1 RGGQFN
7 PALGGQF
14 HRFFHL
20 ATYRKLRD
28 IVLLRTVTKSTRGT
42 RSERD
47 LVLKLLKAGI
57 PAQTIFHDLYV
68 KNFNGGFSQ
77 IDLVVATKVGVIV
90 FEVKDYK
97 GWLFGDVDQTEWT
110 QVLAHGRSKYRFYNP
125 IMQNR
130 KHLVD
135 LRKQLKQFEKIPF
148 YSIVVFYG
156 NCVLNDFRF
165 MSNGSYLV
173 KAARVMEILNVIMSN
188 NDPAP
193 YTDKHEVIRVLKEA
207 VHNGANEAIRIQHL
221 ENIKEM
227 LGNK

>member
-1 RGGQFN
+1 M
-7 PALGGQF
+7 
-14 HRFFHL
+14 
-20 ATYRKLRD
+20 
-28 IVLLRTVTKSTRGT
+28 
-42 RSERD
+42 
-47 LVLKLLKAGI
+47 
-57 PAQTIFHDLYV
+57 YV